1 MQQRYFCFVIWFD
14 YIFSNKVSI
23 VTLDSKLKF
32 RFELQ
37 HIGSLGLIPMRLRS
51 LLSICFRLWY
61 VFLFLSH
68 KTNLTQTQES
78 TKTRDGRT
86 YGQTDHYEKCWYRVY
101 DDLQI
106 CVKFL
111 FCSRTE
117 TDWLTDWTGD
127 CCCWWWWWFC
137 VELNQ
142 CGVSVSN
149 VAFLNS
155 RLECWKQ
162 VLFNRKML
170 FICQY
175 RKLMFTYNWYF

>member
-1 MQQRYFCFVIWFD
+1 MATLPPAWKVQQRYFCFVIWFD

-23 VTLDSKLKF
+23 VTLDLKLKF

-37 HIGSLGLIPMRLRS
+37 HIGSFRS
-51 LLSICFRLWY
+51 HSKASQIAPLDLFSTMVC
-61 VFLFLSH
+61 FLFLSH
-68 KTNLTQTQES
+68 KKNLTQNQES
-78 TKTRDGRT
+78 TKTRDGQT
-86 YGQTDHYEKCWYRVY
+86 YGRTDHYEKCWYRVY

-127 CCCWWWWWFC
+127 CCCWWWFC

-149 VAFLNS
+149 VVVFFFKFNT
-155 RLECWKQ
+155 W
-162 VLFNRKML
+162 VLKTGL
-170 FICQY
+170 I
-175 RKLMFTYNWYF
+175 